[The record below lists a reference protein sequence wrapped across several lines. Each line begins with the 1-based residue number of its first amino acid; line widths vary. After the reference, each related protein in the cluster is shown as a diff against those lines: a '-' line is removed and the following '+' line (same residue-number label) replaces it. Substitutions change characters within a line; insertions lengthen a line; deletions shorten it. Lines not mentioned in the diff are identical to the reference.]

1 MNHRHRGVGTGPL
14 LAEHDGN
21 GLADDIGTANDHDFG
36 PGHFD
41 ARAHQHFLNAR
52 RRTGQET
59 YGIAADNH
67 TAQIDGVE
75 SVDVLVRID
84 GVNDLVFV
92 DMLGERKL
100 DKDTVDG
107 RIPVV
112 LVDQREKRLFADVRG
127 LVVLNLMKAE
137 RQRRLHL
144 QGHIT
149 DGSRIFSDQNGHKP
163 RNRAVL
169 FPNGLN
175 FLTQFVKNRRPH
187 LRAADDVRHRISL
200 GQSVRQAHCA
210 ACSFFFIR

>member
-1 MNHRHRGVGTGPL
+1 M
-14 LAEHDGN
+14 
-21 GLADDIGTANDHDFG
+21 
-36 PGHFD
+36 
-41 ARAHQHFLNAR
+41 
-52 RRTGQET
+52 
-59 YGIAADNH
+59 
-67 TAQIDGVE
+67 E

-175 FLTQFVKNRRPH
+175 FLTQFVKNRRLISVP
-187 LRAADDVRHRISL
+187 LMMSAIEYPWVRV
-200 GQSVRQAHCA
+200 SVRPTVQPVL
-210 ACSFFFIR
+210 SFS